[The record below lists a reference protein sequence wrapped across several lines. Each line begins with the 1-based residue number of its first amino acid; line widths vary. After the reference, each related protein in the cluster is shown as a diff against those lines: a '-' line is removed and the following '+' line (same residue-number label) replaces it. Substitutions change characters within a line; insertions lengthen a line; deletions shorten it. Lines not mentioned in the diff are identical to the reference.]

1 MKTSRTSPR
10 ERGMHPGSRRPGVP
24 DETVPMSD
32 LVLGIDRITCDG
44 YGSCAE
50 LLPEMI
56 ALDDWGYPILR
67 PGLVST
73 ALLGH
78 ARMAVDTCPVLALRL
93 VAVARATMA
102 PAVNAGAGNAPAAV
116 VRAANAPAA
125 AVRAGG
131 PARPLAEPVI
141 GRGG

>member
-1 MKTSRTSPR
+1 MKTSRTSSRDQGNRQDTRRQGGPAA
-10 ERGMHPGSRRPGVP
+10 GSG
-24 DETVPMSD
+24 MSD
-32 LVLGIDRITCDG
+32 LALGIDRITCDG

-67 PGLVST
+67 PGPVPV

-102 PAVNAGAGNAPAAV
+102 PATNAPATS
-116 VRAANAPAA
+116 APAA

-131 PARPLAEPVI
+131 PARSTN
-141 GRGG
+141 R

>member
-1 MKTSRTSPR
+1 MKTSRASSR
-10 ERGMHPGSRRPGVP
+10 DQANRQDIRRKGDAYAGVGS
-24 DETVPMSD
+24 SD
-32 LVLGIDRITCDG
+32 LALGIDRITCDG

-67 PGLVST
+67 PGPVPA

-102 PAVNAGAGNAPAAV
+102 PATNAPATS
-116 VRAANAPAA
+116 APAA

-131 PARPLAEPVI
+131 PARSTN
-141 GRGG
+141 R

>member
-10 ERGMHPGSRRPGVP
+10 ERGMHPGSRRPGLP
-24 DETVPMSD
+24 DQTVPMSD
-32 LVLGIDRITCDG
+32 LALGIDRITCDG

-50 LLPEMI
+50 LVPEMI
-56 ALDDWGYPILR
+56 ALDDWGYPIIR
-67 PGLVST
+67 PGPVPT

-102 PAVNAGAGNAPAAV
+102 PAVNTSAANAP
-116 VRAANAPAA
+116 AANAPAA
-125 AVRAGG
+125 AVRAGD
-131 PARPLAEPVI
+131 PARPLAN
-141 GRGG
+141 R

>member
-1 MKTSRTSPR
+1 MWYDS
-10 ERGMHPGSRRPGVP
+10 
-24 DETVPMSD
+24 
-32 LVLGIDRITCDG
+32 IDRITCDG

-67 PGLVST
+67 PGPVPV

-102 PAVNAGAGNAPAAV
+102 PATNATATNAPAAT
-116 VRAANAPAA
+116 
-125 AVRAGG
+125 VRAGG
-131 PARPLAEPVI
+131 PARATN
-141 GRGG
+141 R

>member
-1 MKTSRTSPR
+1 MSAPASLAA
-10 ERGMHPGSRRPGVP
+10 G
-24 DETVPMSD
+24 MSD
-32 LVLGIDRITCDG
+32 RTIVIDRIACDG
-44 YGSCAE
+44 YGTCAE

-56 ALDDWGYPILR
+56 ALDDWGYPIIR
-67 PGLVST
+67 PGPVPD

-102 PAVNAGAGNAPAAV
+102 PATNAGS
-116 VRAANAPAA
+116 A

-131 PARPLAEPVI
+131 PAREQRSI

>member
-1 MKTSRTSPR
+1 MKTSRAS
-10 ERGMHPGSRRPGVP
+10 SRDQANRQDIRRKGDAYASVG
-24 DETVPMSD
+24 TSD
-32 LVLGIDRITCDG
+32 LALGIDRITCDG

-67 PGLVST
+67 PGPVPA

-102 PAVNAGAGNAPAAV
+102 PATNAPATS
-116 VRAANAPAA
+116 APAA

-131 PARPLAEPVI
+131 PARSTN
-141 GRGG
+141 R